1 MLEAISLARLASGN
15 VSPNPAVGAV
25 LVKGNMVVGRGYT
38 QLPGSDHAELVA
50 IKQAGPLAEGATLY
64 VTLEPC
70 CHHGRTP
77 PCTEAIIKSGI
88 KKVYMATLDPNPL
101 VSGKGRL
108 QLEQAGIKTLVGQC
122 EKEARDLIEAFT
134 KYITTGIPF
143 VISKFAM
150 SLDGKIATTSGDS
163 KWISSE
169 TSRCCS
175 HQLRHQHDAIMAGIN
190 TILKDNPQLTV
201 RCGGG
206 KGGVSRSQPVRIIVD
221 SYGRTPLNA
230 QILNE
235 SGTTIIAIG
244 ENVSPAIRQSLID
257 KGAVLLELPVVN
269 GFIDLRKLLTQLG
282 KMEITSIMV
291 EGGSTIMGSMF
302 DQGLIDKVVAF
313 IAPVI
318 IGGEIAPTPV
328 GGQGT
333 EKLSDALRLTNVK
346 IERFDDDVMVIGY
359 IEKAKCLPEL

>member
-1 MLEAISLARLASGN
+1 MRYMLEAISLAKLAAGN

-25 LVKGNMVVGRGYT
+25 LVKGNTVIGRGYT
-38 QLPGSDHAELVA
+38 QLPGSDHAEIVA
-50 IKQAGPLAEGATLY
+50 IKQAGILAQGSTLY

-77 PCTEAIIKSGI
+77 PCTDEIIRSGI
-88 KKVYMATLDPNPL
+88 KKVNIATLDPNPL
-101 VSGKGRL
+101 VSGKGKK
-108 QLEQAGIKTLVGQC
+108 QLEKAGIKTTLGQC
-122 EKEARDLIEAFT
+122 EDEAKQLIEAFT
-134 KYITTGIPF
+134 KFITTGIPF
-143 VISKFAM
+143 ITSKFAM

-169 TSRCCS
+169 ASRCFS
-175 HQLRHQHDAIMAGIN
+175 HHLRHQHDAIMAGIN

-206 KGGVSRSQPVRIIVD
+206 KGGASRKQPVRIIVD

-235 SGTTIIAIG
+235 SGKTIIAIG
-244 ENVSPAIRQSLID
+244 ESVSVSIKQSLID

-269 GFIDLRKLLTQLG
+269 GFIDLKQLLLELG

-302 DQGLIDKVVAF
+302 DQGLVDKVVAF

-328 GGQGT
+328 GGQGMD
-333 EKLSDALRLTNVK
+333 KLSDALRLKDVQ
-346 IERFDDDVMVIGY
+346 IEQFDDDVMVIGY
-359 IEKAKCLPEL
+359 ARKM